1 MQWKIGHIQHYGG
14 IGLNK
19 EKANILL
26 FIESNT
32 TGTGK
37 KAFDIANKLGYKGLL
52 LTNNF
57 SQYKDFE
64 GIEYLTCDTNN
75 LKELSATIE
84 NIGIESIIGI
94 MSTSEYF
101 IEISAELAKQY
112 GYDINNPNLI
122 RNYRDK
128 ALLRTKLS
136 KKKQIIQPKYKIIEK
151 HIDLKNY
158 HYEINFPCIV
168 KPTEDSGSNDVKLC
182 FNIEEVQDHVKIIL
196 EKDTNMR
203 KQKVYPKVLI
213 EEYIE
218 GREFSVEFFVKN
230 NEINLIGI
238 TEKTTMGTPFF
249 VENRHIFPALIDQDI
264 EALILNTVS
273 IAIEELGYLKGA
285 FHAEIKIYQGN
296 CYIIEINPR
305 LAGGMI
311 PELVKQSTG
320 IDILEQHILSILN
333 KNECINISVNSFSG
347 IQFIT
352 SPSDGILEKING
364 IEEIK
369 NLPEFHLAS
378 INAKPGTNVKRAKN
392 SSDRL
397 GYIILKSNSYN
408 ELNDKLNFILE
419 KINITL
425 N

>member
-1 MQWKIGHIQHYGG
+1 MNTK
-14 IGLNK
+14 K
-19 EKANILL
+19 PNIIL

-37 KAFDIANKLGYKGLL
+37 KAFDVVKKLGYEGLL
-52 LTNNF
+52 LTNDF
-57 SQYKDFE
+57 SQYNGFE

-75 LKELSATIE
+75 IKELSSTIE
-84 NIGIESIIGI
+84 YIGVESIVGI
-94 MSTSEYF
+94 MSTSEYY
-101 IEISAELAKQY
+101 IEISAELANQY
-112 GYDINNPNLI
+112 GYNGNNPNFI

-136 KKKQIIQPKYKIIEK
+136 KKKQIMQPKYRIIEK
-151 HIDLKNY
+151 YGDLKNY
-158 HYEINFPCIV
+158 NDEISFPCIV

-182 FNIEEVQDHVKIIL
+182 FSDKEVGDHVNVIL
-196 EKDTNMR
+196 QKDTNMR
-203 KQKVYPKVLI
+203 NQKMYPKVLI

-218 GREFSVEFFVKN
+218 GREFSVEFFVNK
-230 NEINLIGI
+230 EEFNLIGI
-238 TEKTTMGTPFF
+238 TEKTTMGMPFF
-249 VENRHIFPALIDQDI
+249 VESRHIFPACICQDTKK
-264 EALILNTVS
+264 LILQTVS
-273 IAIEELGYLKGA
+273 IAIEELGYLRGA
-285 FHAEIKIYQGN
+285 LHAEIKVYKGN

-311 PELVKQSTG
+311 PELVKLSTG

-333 KNECINISVNSFSG
+333 KREIKKINIDSFAG

-352 SPSDGILEKING
+352 SPSDGILEQISG

-369 NLPEFHLAS
+369 NLPEFHLVS
-378 INAKPGTNVKRAKN
+378 INAKAGTMIRKARN

-408 ELNDKLNFILE
+408 DLNDKLNYIIE
-419 KINITL
+419 KINIKQNGYLTT
-425 N
+425 